1 MAEFVIGK
9 DIFKEPGD
17 LYLITVNTRGVMGTG
32 LAESFREKFPELYQ
46 RYKHDCKYR
55 IITIGNP
62 TIYLADDGKRYMMF
76 PTKDRWQDDS
86 QLSYINDGLQWI
98 VDNIDVEDGID
109 PKWKIVVPPLGC
121 GNGMLKWPDVKQTLE
136 KFSSHIPNEMVVVV
150 PPWMAALA

>member
-1 MAEFVIGK
+1 
-9 DIFKEPGD
+9 
-17 LYLITVNTRGVMGTG
+17 
-32 LAESFREKFPELYQ
+32 
-46 RYKHDCKYR
+46 
-55 IITIGNP
+55 
-62 TIYLADDGKRYMMF
+62 DDGKRYMMF